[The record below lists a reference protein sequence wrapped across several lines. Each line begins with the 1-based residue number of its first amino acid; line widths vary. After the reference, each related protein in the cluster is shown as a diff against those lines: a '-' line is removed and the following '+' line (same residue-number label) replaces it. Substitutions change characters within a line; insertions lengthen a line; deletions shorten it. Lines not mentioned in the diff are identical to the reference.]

1 MLKYE
6 TYLPLDCLDGESE
19 ALSAKGFVT
28 IVQWQGLDLNSATL
42 FYRLVGLLANLF

>member
-19 ALSAKGFVT
+19 ALSAKGFV
-28 IVQWQGLDLNSATL
+28 QWQGLDLNSATL